1 LALLYTFLPYYLFKI
16 GANLLSYAGSV
27 RGEDV
32 WRAQEA
38 WFSYSWV
45 SFLGLV
51 EAVTGSSGWGLTG
64 GADRT
69 NNLEWFNLIAI
80 LALAIS
86 ILVRFILF
94 LANQEGLLE
103 LGAIFFAGT
112 VLLQMWP
119 MASMSLYER
128 VVNTQLPE
136 DDIEELRRA
145 EIPTYLLYAFA
156 VVIGIVISESI
167 SVTAPPAM

>member
-1 LALLYTFLPYYLFKI
+1 LPYYCLKI
-16 GANLLSYAGSV
+16 LANLLSYAGSV
-27 RGEDV
+27 RGQDV

-51 EAVTGSSGWGLTG
+51 EAITGSSGWGLTG

-69 NNLEWFNLIAI
+69 NNLEWFNLLAI
-80 LALAIS
+80 LALSLS

-94 LANQEGLLE
+94 LVHDSNLLE
-103 LGAIFFAGT
+103 LGALFFAAT
-112 VLLQMWP
+112 IVLHLWP

-128 VVNTQLPE
+128 VVNSQLPE
-136 DDIEELRRA
+136 EEIEELHRA
-145 EIPTYLLYAFA
+145 EIPTYLIYAFA
-156 VVIGIVISESI
+156 VIIGIVISES
-167 SVTAPPAM
+167 VTYGIEPSMNM